1 MGLIGMVLFSVF
13 TYYEIS
19 NARIFALKSFEQTVL
34 LETNFITHW
43 FEDNI
48 NRVRILS
55 QLPAVRRGDMNSFLL
70 RVELFA
76 QHSPHVTGTTF
87 ANVQG
92 KTLDGEDVAERE
104 YFQRAKRGEEYI
116 GDVVQ
121 GRHSKQ
127 WVVVFSAPVFNDKAE
142 FVGVVISAV
151 KVDALVRAI
160 EGFHLGNTGETYLI
174 SESGMRI
181 GSSRLGSLSD
191 NNENPWQGPSI
202 ESLYGSERGKIISG
216 LFENAQGERVLGA
229 YGRLEKSRWIVAGEI
244 NEYEILEPVYNK
256 ILLAGLISIALGI
269 LVLYCTAF
277 FARRINQPIAILIE
291 QAQKIELGKLQLLP
305 EKEMISEESPQEL
318 VRICQAFQTM
328 ARKLIEDIQ
337 ELDWTNAKLME
348 TEERFRVLAENSR
361 VGVYILDEKGK
372 ATYVNPRLCEML
384 GYSAQEL
391 AGQACVMDLIHPDD
405 QPEVARC
412 FEGRK
417 NSEIKANMAY
427 EFRVT
432 HKDGDIICADVYSTV
447 CYIDGKWSIVGTIVD
462 KTQQKQW
469 EKRIY
474 ESERKNKAII
484 KAIPDVLLRLDAQG
498 KVLEI
503 ITQPKNGTRKWV
515 EEWVEAVRPMN
526 CFFVAKLLASGEM
539 QHYEHEIVLQ
549 GKKVINE
556 FRMVLYGEQEI
567 LLFVRDIT
575 ERKEME
581 EQLKHLSYHDGLTG
595 LYNRAYLD
603 EQLTEE
609 KLQNARPVGI
619 IMADVD
625 GLKQVNDN
633 MGHQEGDRLLQ
644 RAANVL
650 RVQEGGI
657 VARIGGDEFIIVL
670 TQTSE
675 EEIKK
680 LCQIIEEKIKIA
692 NQEDGQVLL
701 HISLGWSIGF
711 EDTPLHEVF
720 RQADDAMYWNK
731 SERKEEVQ
739 KTLRK
744 SMGLL

>member
-417 NSEIKANMAY
+417 NSEIKA
-427 EFRVT
+427 
-432 HKDGDIICADVYSTV
+432 
-447 CYIDGKWSIVGTIVD
+447 
-462 KTQQKQW
+462 
-469 EKRIY
+469 
-474 ESERKNKAII
+474 
-484 KAIPDVLLRLDAQG
+484 IPDVLLRLDAQG

-720 RQADDAMYWNK
+720 RQADDEMYWNK

>member
-417 NSEIKANMAY
+417 NSEIKA
-427 EFRVT
+427 
-432 HKDGDIICADVYSTV
+432 
-447 CYIDGKWSIVGTIVD
+447 
-462 KTQQKQW
+462 
-469 EKRIY
+469 
-474 ESERKNKAII
+474 
-484 KAIPDVLLRLDAQG
+484 IPDVLLRLDAQG

>member
-181 GSSRLGSLSD
+181 GSSRLGPLSD

-417 NSEIKANMAY
+417 NSE
-427 EFRVT
+427 
-432 HKDGDIICADVYSTV
+432 
-447 CYIDGKWSIVGTIVD
+447 
-462 KTQQKQW
+462 
-469 EKRIY
+469 
-474 ESERKNKAII
+474 I

>member
-174 SESGMRI
+174 SESGTRI

-417 NSEIKANMAY
+417 NSE
-427 EFRVT
+427 
-432 HKDGDIICADVYSTV
+432 
-447 CYIDGKWSIVGTIVD
+447 
-462 KTQQKQW
+462 
-469 EKRIY
+469 
-474 ESERKNKAII
+474 I

>member
-174 SESGMRI
+174 SESGTRI
-181 GSSRLGSLSD
+181 GSSRLGPLSD

-277 FARRINQPIAILIE
+277 FARRINQPIAILVE

-417 NSEIKANMAY
+417 NSE
-427 EFRVT
+427 
-432 HKDGDIICADVYSTV
+432 
-447 CYIDGKWSIVGTIVD
+447 
-462 KTQQKQW
+462 
-469 EKRIY
+469 
-474 ESERKNKAII
+474 I